1 MLQTLWLHFC
11 LLILCFFSCDSLIA
25 WEICTGVVAPLV
37 AGKTLLAT
45 LCRCADTCAIVNM
58 CRCADCGPYCEQVQ
72 MCNCAIFC
80 IVRLI
85 IIASGNLLL
94 TFEAGSSGWVKTRRC
109 WVTSPGGRP
118 LVGEEGKLILWQ
130 HPPAEGGGNF
140 SSFFSQQFSI
150 LIVNFL
156 NVVKNSINFFH
167 PRGHAFY
174 VRFCKGGRDVFF

>member
-1 MLQTLWLHFC
+1 MIHATNP
-11 LLILCFFSCDSLIA
+11 LIAFLFANIVFFSCDSLIA

-85 IIASGNLLL
+85 IITSGNLLL
-94 TFEAGSSGWVKTRRC
+94 TFEAGSSGQRWKQ
-109 WVTSPGGRP
+109 GGVGWHR
-118 LVGEEGKLILWQ
+118 LVGDHWW
-130 HPPAEGGGNF
+130 ARRGNWYCD
-140 SSFFSQQFSI
+140 SI
-150 LIVNFL
+150 RLLEVTVIFL
-156 NVVKNSINFFH
+156 LFRSYFLF
-167 PRGHAFY
+167 
-174 VRFCKGGRDVFF
+174 